1 MRKFQVFVS
10 STFEDLKPE
19 RQAAVEAIL
28 EAGHIPAGMELF
40 TAGDESQLDTIKT
53 WISNSDVFVLL
64 LGGRY
69 GSIEPK
75 SQKSYIQLEYEYALE
90 LSKPAFAIVVTDDAL
105 DAKAKTIGRDAIEQT
120 HGQLLQQFRSVVLSK
135 TSRFFA
141 DTKDIKIAIHQKLA
155 ELAQRKD
162 LVGWIRGDQ
171 AQSNDQLAAE
181 LAALSAEN
189 RALRNRDAASSA
201 TPTFELPSGLTDE
214 DIVAL
219 LKTTLKQM
227 PSAKRFSVIFFEHVD
242 KALRLAPGSAKR
254 LLRKSGED
262 LYDVEMETPQ
272 TITFQER
279 RARAAAISVP
289 RRDPGG
295 Y

>member
-1 MRKFQVFVS
+1 MRKLQVFVS

-40 TAGDESQLDTIKT
+40 TAGDESQLDTIKA
-53 WISNSDVFVLL
+53 WIGNSDVFVLL

-75 SQKSYIQLEYEYALE
+75 SQKSYVQLEYEYALE
-90 LSKPAFAIVVTDDAL
+90 LAKPAFAVVITEEGL
-105 DAKAKTIGRDAIEQT
+105 DTKVKTIGRDAIEQT
-120 HGQLLQQFRSVVLSK
+120 NGQLLQQFRSAVLSK

-141 DTKDIKIAIHQKLA
+141 DAKDIKIAIHQKLA

-162 LVGWIRGDQ
+162 LVGWVRGDQ
-171 AQSNDQLAAE
+171 AQGNAELAAE

-189 RALRNRDAASSA
+189 RSLRSRSSA
-201 TPTFELPSGLTDE
+201 ADATPLTFELPPNLTDD
-214 DIVAL
+214 DIVAV

-227 PSAKRFSVIFFEHVD
+227 PSEKRFAVLFFEHVD
-242 KALRLAPGSAKR
+242 KALGLAPGSAKR
-254 LLRKSGED
+254 LLKKAGED
-262 LYDVEMETPQ
+262 SYDVAMETPQ
-272 TITFQER
+272 TITFQAR
-279 RARAAAISVP
+279 SVRAGAFTVP
-289 RRDPGG
+289 RRDRGL
-295 Y
+295 